1 MGATVPA
8 RKNRLNSIDM
18 LRGVVLV
25 IMALDH
31 VRDMVTH
38 PLSSD
43 YSAAIDFVGSAGALF
58 FTRWITHFC
67 APTFVLLAGVSA
79 FLYGA
84 TRQRST
90 GEIARFLASR
100 GVWLVFIE
108 LTVVAFAWSFNL
120 HSIPF
125 LQVIWAIGWS
135 MIALFALV
143 WLPRSVIA
151 SIGMVMI
158 VAHNGLDGFQPPP
171 SEASPLWMLLHI
183 PGTLTVGGTPVAL
196 IIYPLI
202 PWIGV
207 MALGYAIGPYFVG
220 PNPERPKRLLITG
233 AVLLLSFLLLRLTNL
248 YGDPTVWAVQQT
260 STATIISFLN
270 VTKYP
275 VSLQFLLMT
284 LGPSLMLLGWC
295 ERFTGRAAAIL
306 VTIGR
311 VSFFYYVLHL
321 YLIHAIGVSIGI
333 YQGFALHEMAVSF
346 LEIPTKFGLSL
357 GGVYIVWVVTVVA
370 MYPACAWFAGVKA
383 RRRDWW
389 LSYL

>member
-43 YSAAIDFVGSAGALF
+43 YSAAIDFAGSAGALF

-196 IIYPLI
+196 LPRQINI
-202 PWIGV
+202 
-207 MALGYAIGPYFVG
+207 
-220 PNPERPKRLLITG
+220 
-233 AVLLLSFLLLRLTNL
+233 
-248 YGDPTVWAVQQT
+248 
-260 STATIISFLN
+260 
-270 VTKYP
+270 
-275 VSLQFLLMT
+275 
-284 LGPSLMLLGWC
+284 
-295 ERFTGRAAAIL
+295 
-306 VTIGR
+306 
-311 VSFFYYVLHL
+311 
-321 YLIHAIGVSIGI
+321 
-333 YQGFALHEMAVSF
+333 
-346 LEIPTKFGLSL
+346 
-357 GGVYIVWVVTVVA
+357 
-370 MYPACAWFAGVKA
+370 
-383 RRRDWW
+383 
-389 LSYL
+389 